1 MIANTA
7 LNLDDFEEVII
18 EEDGTPVLV
27 LPRSERF
34 MRNRLNYEVEIKDD
48 TANWLSTVNLP
59 DDNGSIQQFHT
70 NNLFTENDEINQII
84 DSFIKWCI
92 RSYMP
97 KTMSSVQKALEIFVS
112 NYKVQKN
119 IAKALDD
126 AYTKLAQIRDLQPI
140 SPLRRLIQFLIT
152 YEAPDFDIDTAL
164 ELLSIEVG
172 GNQNQFQRL
181 YTMDAEMGPF
191 TREELRFIDE
201 CILNDSAPLD
211 SRIIM
216 ALCREFGLRP
226 IQISLLKQSD
236 FQRNPKTGVAWLN
249 VPKVKQRTQWRRSE
263 FSKRILPDDEVA
275 DMLEEMI
282 EENKW
287 IVDIFDQESPPLFQR
302 RFNQSRVFSNN
313 FKATRRD
320 AYNPYE
326 DIFVGD
332 KKDFAFHLSTTS
344 INWRLSQLSF
354 YMPLSPRTADRFQLN
369 PYRFRYTVGTN
380 AVLQGRSEPEVA
392 MLLDHSNLGSVR
404 HYFKNTR
411 EFWELI
417 EKSTSSRAEQKHFAV
432 AFMTREPEEQ
442 NMYVKDVA
450 EKINFTTIGKCHKGA
465 PCAYEVA
472 VSCYSCQEFRPNNDI
487 EAHNSAKI
495 YIKEQI
501 DWLKNNSSDGHITRQ
516 YDEAMAGCA
525 ASISLAQGG
534 DVVGIYDSEAS
545 PFGLENTFG
554 QSKLEILNDE

>member
-1 MIANTA
+1 MNSNTV
-7 LNLDDFEEVII
+7 LNLDDYEEVII
-18 EEDGTPVLV
+18 EKDGTPVLV
-27 LPRSERF
+27 LPRTERF

-48 TANWLSTVNLP
+48 RSNWLRTITLP
-59 DDNGSIQQFHT
+59 DDNGSILQFHT

-97 KTMSSVQKALEIFVS
+97 KTMYFVQKALEIFVS
-112 NYKVQKN
+112 NYRVHKN

-126 AYTKLAQIRDLQPI
+126 AYTKQAQLHNLHPI
-140 SPLRRLIQFLIT
+140 SPLKRLIQFLIT
-152 YEAPDFDIDTAL
+152 HEAPDFDIDAAL
-164 ELLSIEVG
+164 ELLSIELG

-191 TREELRFIDE
+191 TREELLLIDD

-216 ALCREFGLRP
+216 ALCRDFGLRP
-226 IQISLLKQSD
+226 IQISLLKQAD
-236 FQRNPKTGVAWLN
+236 FQRNPQTGVAWLN
-249 VPKVKQRTQWRRSE
+249 VPKVKQRNQWRRSE
-263 FSKRILPDDEVA
+263 FSKRILSDEVI
-275 DMLEEMI
+275 DMIEEMI
-282 EENKW
+282 KVNSW
-287 IVDIFDQESPPLFQR
+287 IVNIFEQEDPPLFQR
-302 RFNQSRVFSNN
+302 RFNQSSVFAEN
-313 FKATRRD
+313 FKISMR

-326 DIFVGD
+326 ALFVGD
-332 KKDFAFHLSTTS
+332 KKDFAFHLSSTA
-344 INWRLSQLSF
+344 INWRLSQLSS
-354 YMPLSPRTADRFQLN
+354 YMPLSLRTGDRFQLN

-380 AVLQGRSEPEVA
+380 AVLEGMTEPEVA

-417 EKSTSSRAEQKHFAV
+417 EKATLSRAEQKHFAV

-450 EKINFTTIGKCHKGA
+450 EKINFTSIGKCHKGS
-465 PCAYEVA
+465 PCSYEVA
-472 VSCYSCQEFRPNNDI
+472 VSCYSCQEFRPNNDA
-487 EAHNSAKI
+487 EAHKAAKI
-495 YIKEQI
+495 YIKDQM
-501 DWLKNNSSDGHITRQ
+501 DWLKKNSSDGHITRQ
-516 YDEAMAGCA
+516 YDEAMAGCT
-525 ASISLAQGG
+525 ASISLALGG

-545 PFGLENTFG
+545 PFRLENTFG
-554 QSKLEILNDE
+554 QSKLENLNNE